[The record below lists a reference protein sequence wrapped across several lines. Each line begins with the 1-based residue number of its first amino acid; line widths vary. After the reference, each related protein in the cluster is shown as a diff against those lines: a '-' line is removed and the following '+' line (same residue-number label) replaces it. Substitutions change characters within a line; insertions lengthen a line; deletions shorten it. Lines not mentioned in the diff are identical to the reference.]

1 MAKQQTLVQR
11 FWHYVLNS
19 PSAVAVVADRKE
31 GKGDLHVPF
40 ICNCIYAAASTISSA
55 YAYAYSGQCECQA
68 PVSWFSWKD
77 LGTKVAELMSFLAES
92 GFKKGDRAAIIS
104 DNRREWIEADMAI
117 QTLGGIVV
125 PIFSHT
131 NADQMNQII
140 EHSGSTFV
148 FVETKRHLSRLTNT
162 ETKKIVMEAPKDNA
176 DESMI
181 TFKSVF
187 ARGKAGSVLRQIA
200 TELKG
205 ETIGGVTFDD
215 IATIIYTSGT
225 TGQPKGSMISHGNI
239 AFALDGIVRHG
250 YKLREDDLYLSA
262 LPLAHVY
269 GRVNGQYLALWCG
282 KPTAFCKITEVGEAL
297 RLFEPTILLGVPKLW
312 RKIRDA
318 IEVELT
324 KASGTKKRIINWAF
338 SGNKKGAARLI
349 ADLLVFRKIRKRL
362 GGRLRIAMSGGAA
375 LSADVQQFF
384 AKIGIK
390 LCQGYGMTETTGA
403 ICASLPENQDVGS
416 SGRITD
422 HTDVAIVPHESVPAD
437 LGIDIWEPL
446 VKRYQKNSDGKCSG
460 PQAGELVIKGPQIF
474 KGYWNDPEAT
484 KKVLSENGW
493 FKTGDVAVLYN
504 KDFLAIVGRV
514 LRVIKGENGKW
525 IPVDLIEEAVY
536 SADQEDK
543 FSVIQVI
550 VPIAG
555 SEYKFTGAL
564 VFVDPTEAKLF
575 LEHKGITPPIAELE
589 GDACAFYAQHP
600 LIREKIVSAIAKA
613 NKPRQIWERIKRI
626 QIVEEEA
633 TVEGGHF
640 TATLKV
646 RPEAIKKKY
655 ADLVESIY
663 SSNKSMEANDYS
675 EPIDID

>member
-1 MAKQQTLVQR
+1 MTKHQTLIQR
-11 FWHYVLNS
+11 FWHNVLNTRG
-19 PSAVAVVADRKE
+19 VAVVANSKDGE
-31 GKGDLHVPF
+31 GDLSAPTNCGCAVYAVMVANSMTPAYYVPP
-40 ICNCIYAAASTISSA
+40 CYCKS
-55 YAYAYSGQCECQA
+55 
-68 PVSWFSWKD
+68 PVSWFSWKH
-77 LGTKVAELMSFLAES
+77 LGTNVAELMSFLSEN
-92 GFKKGDRAAIIS
+92 GFKKGDRAAIVS
-104 DNRREWIEADMAI
+104 DNRREWIEADLAI
-117 QTLGGIVV
+117 QSLGGITV
-125 PIFSHT
+125 PIFAHT

-148 FVETKRHLSRLTNT
+148 FVETKRYLSRLSNA
-162 ETKKIVMEAPKDNA
+162 EAKKIVMESPKELD
-176 DESMI
+176 DETVS
-181 TFKSVF
+181 TFAGIF
-187 ARGKAGSVLRQIA
+187 ARRKAAGVLQQIA
-200 TELKG
+200 NKQINIDE
-205 ETIGGVTFDD
+205 ISFDD
-215 IATIIYTSGT
+215 LATLIYTSGT

-239 AFALDGIVRHG
+239 AYALAGIVRHG

-282 KPTAFCKITEVGEAL
+282 KPTAFCKISEVGEAL
-297 RLFEPTILLGVPKLW
+297 RLFQPTILLGVPKLW

-318 IEVELT
+318 IEVELA
-324 KASGTKKRIINWAF
+324 KASGTKKRIIKWAF
-338 SGNKKGAARLI
+338 KGNKKGVSHLI
-349 ADLLVFRKIRKRL
+349 ADMLVFRKIRNRL

-403 ICASLPENQDVGS
+403 ISASLPENQDVGS

-422 HTDVAIVPHESVPAD
+422 FTDVAIVPHDSVPSD
-437 LGIDIWEPL
+437 LGIEIWGPL
-446 VKRYQKNSDGKCSG
+446 VDRSKGKTDSKCAG
-460 PQAGELVIKGPQIF
+460 PQAGELWVKGPQIF
-474 KGYWNDPEAT
+474 KGYWNDPKAT
-484 KKVLSENGW
+484 EKVLSKEGW
-493 FKTGDVAVLYN
+493 FKTGDVAVLYDHN
-504 KDFLAIVGRV
+504 FLAIVGRV

-525 IPVDLIEEAVY
+525 IPVDLIEESVY
-536 SADQEDK
+536 SADQEDQ

-564 VFVDPTEAKLF
+564 VFVDPVEAKLF
-575 LEHKGITPPIAELE
+575 LEHKGITPSIAELE
-589 GDACAFYAQHP
+589 GDACEFYARHP
-600 LIREKIVSAIAKA
+600 LIRQKIVSAIAKA

-655 ADLVESIY
+655 SGLVDSIY
-663 SSNKSMEANDYS
+663 SSAKSALTDNYP
-675 EPIDID
+675 EPIDIE